1 MSADGLCLCVCTY
14 IYVSMWFENCTNRL
28 IRPFSSRNQSLLVR
42 FSVFTARAALVPTS
56 SSWPGMA
63 VRAPVALLYHRPP
76 PTTAA
81 TTTTTTT
88 FAHHYRYII
97 VVANSSGT
105 TDCCYCCVWHRFSSP
120 CPRLQSVRQWVSA
133 VEVAGGEH
141 IFHAYFII
149 TGALIRRLE
158 CFH

>member
-1 MSADGLCLCVCTY
+1 MSADGLCLCICTY

-63 VRAPVALLYHRPP
+63 DRAPVALLYHRPL

-81 TTTTTTT
+81 TTTT

-97 VVANSSGT
+97 VVTNSSGT
-105 TDCCYCCVWHRFSSP
+105 AYCCYCCVWHRFSSP
-120 CPRLQSVRQWVSA
+120 CPRLQSVSPSVSQCS
-133 VEVAGGEH
+133 GSGWGEH